1 MHCCRGCRHAAHLVG
16 LFEVMA
22 DLEKRQ
28 RSVDLLVLL
37 LPHATIEAAAVQM
50 EEWHMHAFRLFEFS
64 TPTKILQVLTP
75 EAACQIAFCCT
86 HFQSSSCSHQ
96 QSVVSSRNRLRPRAK

>member
-1 MHCCRGCRHAAHLVG
+1 MHDRRGCRHAAHLVG

-22 DLEKRQ
+22 DLEERQ

-37 LPHATIEAAAVQM
+37 LPHAMIKAAPVQM
-50 EEWHMHAFRLFEFS
+50 LEWHMNAFRGFDTHQDFAG
-64 TPTKILQVLTP
+64 P

-86 HFQSSSCSHQ
+86 HFQ
-96 QSVVSSRNRLRPRAK
+96 L